1 MQNLSQKI
9 VALLGPTNTGKTH
22 VAIEK
27 MLEFNS
33 GIFGLPLRL
42 LTREVYDKCV
52 QKVGLEK
59 VALITGEEK
68 IIPTSAD
75 YFICTV
81 ESMPKNKKVDFIA
94 VDEIQ
99 MCADRER
106 GHIFTDRLL
115 YARGEKLTM
124 FLGSQVMESI
134 ISNLIEGVEF
144 EKKERFSK
152 LSYEGYKKISRLD
165 RKVAIIAFS
174 IEEVYAI
181 AELVRRQKGG
191 AAIIMGSL
199 SPKTRNSQV
208 GLYQSGDV
216 DYLIATDAIGMG
228 LNMDIN
234 EIYFSNLKKFDGKKT
249 RRLNLI
255 EMSQI
260 AGRAGRFKNDGGF
273 GTTGDC
279 ENLNSDEIENIEKH
293 QLPETK
299 MIYWRNSKLD
309 FKNPDTLITSL
320 ELKPIKKNLLRT
332 NDSLDESVLRH
343 FLKKG
348 GNNILYHKNLELL
361 WECCQI
367 PDFEKKAYGQ
377 HINIV
382 DKVFLFLSTKKN
394 KIPSTFM
401 KEQLK
406 GLERDHGNI
415 DLLSHR
421 LSNVR
426 TWSYVA
432 NKKNW
437 VENSDYWVQLTKS
450 IEDKL
455 SDKLHEELTK
465 SFIDKKISIL
475 SRSLKQD
482 VTLNT
487 EINEE
492 NKIYIDGQLIGELK
506 ALKFLIE
513 LTSRTLD
520 TDIKSIKK
528 AARRGVKEELDKRVR
543 KIIDDQEIYIEP
555 SGKFIWKGNP
565 IARLKKGYNY
575 LNPEIARDNVIILIL
590 LTIILCLL
598 LGMGL
603 PTTANYVVVAS
614 LMATVLVD
622 VGNASGFIFPLIAVH
637 LFVFYFGLM
646 ADVTPPVGLAS
657 YAAAAISGGDPLRTG
672 LQAIWYSLRTG
683 ILPIVFLFN
692 HELLLIG
699 VESIWQALL
708 VIATSLIGILVFT
721 AATQQWFIN
730 KLRWYETIA
739 FLIISLS
746 FLAPDYVLGKFYPK
760 FNEQKLTADSIQNLS
775 FDPSKEVHIKVT
787 RVTEYG
793 ERYKLFVI
801 DKGKFKNE
809 YNLEE
814 YGVILIDQNDQLA
827 VDKLNWKGEAKKS
840 GIQMGD
846 IISNFKIENPDR
858 PSKIFVYPAALFL
871 LFCFGY
877 LNYKRK

>member
-1 MQNLSQKI
+1 MENYSEKI
-9 VALLGPTNTGKTH
+9 IALLGPTNTGKTH

-42 LTREVYDKCV
+42 LAREVYDKCV
-52 QKVGLEK
+52 KKIGVDK

-68 IIPTSAD
+68 IIPSSANF
-75 YFICTV
+75 FICTV
-81 ESMPKNKKVDFIA
+81 ESMPKNKEVDFVA

-106 GHIFTDRLL
+106 GHIFTERLL
-115 YARGEKLTM
+115 HARGLKLTM
-124 FLGSQVMESI
+124 FLGSQVMAGI
-134 ISNLIEGVEF
+134 INNLIENVEF
-144 EKKERFSK
+144 QKKERFSK
-152 LSYEGYKKISRLD
+152 LSYAGYKKISRLD

-191 AAIIMGSL
+191 AAVIMGSL

-255 EMSQI
+255 ELSQI
-260 AGRAGRFKNDGGF
+260 AGRAGRFKNDGFF

-309 FKNPDTLITSL
+309 FKNPETLISTL
-320 ELKPIKKNLLRT
+320 ELKPSKKNLLRT

-348 GNNILYHKNLELL
+348 VNNILYYKNLELL

-377 HINIV
+377 HINII
-382 DKVFLFLSTKKN
+382 DKVFQFLSTRKKR
-394 KIPSTFM
+394 IPSKFM

-406 GLERDHGNI
+406 GLEKDHGNV

-437 VENSDYWVQLTKS
+437 VENSDYWVQLTKD

-482 VTLNT
+482 LILNT
-487 EINEE
+487 EINKE
-492 NKIYIDGQLIGELK
+492 NKLHIDGQLIGEIK
-506 ALKFLIE
+506 GLKFIIE
-513 LTSRTLD
+513 LTSNTLD

-528 AARRGVKEELDKRVR
+528 AARRSVKDELDKRVNQIIEGKELSVNIDS
-543 KIIDDQEIYIEP
+543 KIV
-555 SGKFIWKGNP
+555 WRGNP
-565 IARLKKGYNY
+565 IGRLKKGHNY
-575 LNPEIARDNVIILIL
+575 LNPEIEIISDEALEEETKLKLEKFLKQWFESYINEILGDLINLTKKKVDNQYLRALVFQLFEKNGVLKRSEIENIVKLIPAEERKKL
-590 LTIILCLL
+590 WGMGIKIGRYHVYLPKMLKPKAVEFRVSLWKIYNDLSKNEEIPKSGLNFIQNKNYEKNFLL
-598 LGMGL
+598 LCGFEKFQEFFVRIDIL
-603 PTTANYVVVAS
+603 EKLFIKILNCTK
-614 LMATVLVD
+614 D
-622 VGNASGFIFPLIAVH
+622 RKFKINAE
-637 LFVFYFGLM
+637 M
-646 ADVTPPVGLAS
+646 M
-657 YAAAAISGGDPLRTG
+657 
-672 LQAIWYSLRTG
+672 
-683 ILPIVFLFN
+683 N
-692 HELLLIG
+692 LLG
-699 VESIWQALL
+699 C
-708 VIATSLIGILVFT
+708 T
-721 AATQQWFIN
+721 
-730 KLRWYETIA
+730 
-739 FLIISLS
+739 
-746 FLAPDYVLGKFYPK
+746 
-760 FNEQKLTADSIQNLS
+760 
-775 FDPSKEVHIKVT
+775 KENF
-787 RVTEYG
+787 
-793 ERYKLFVI
+793 YKLMNYMNYKK
-801 DKGKFKNE
+801 DKNE
-809 YNLEE
+809 DTY
-814 YGVILIDQNDQLA
+814 IF
-827 VDKLNWKGEAKKS
+827 KGEKKS
-840 GIQMGD
+840 FNQVIKFD
-846 IISNFKIENPDR
+846 KKENPF
-858 PSKIFVYPAALFL
+858 KKL
-871 LFCFGY
+871 LS
-877 LNYKRK
+877 LNIK

>member
-1 MQNLSQKI
+1 MEKYSKRI

-27 MLEFNS
+27 MLEYET

-42 LTREVYDKCV
+42 LAREVYDKCIN
-52 QKVGLEK
+52 KVGIEK

-68 IIPTSAD
+68 IIPSTAN

-81 ESMPKNKKVDFIA
+81 ESMPRNKIVDFVAI
-94 VDEIQ
+94 DEIQ

-106 GHIFTDRLL
+106 GHIFTERLL
-115 YARGEKLTM
+115 ESRGDKLTM
-124 FLGSQVMESI
+124 FLGSQVMENI
-134 ISNLIEGVEF
+134 IRELVNDVDF
-144 EKKERFSK
+144 EKKERFSR
-152 LSYEGYKKISRLD
+152 LAYSGIKKISRLD

-191 AAIIMGSL
+191 AAVIMGSL

-273 GTTGDC
+273 GTTGEC
-279 ENLNSDEIENIEKH
+279 ETLNSDEIEKIEKH
-293 QLPETK
+293 QLPDTK
-299 MIYWRNSKLD
+299 TIFWRNSNLD
-309 FKNPDTLITSL
+309 FRNPEKLINSL
-320 ELKPIKKNLLRT
+320 ELKPDSRNLLRA
-332 NDSLDESVLRH
+332 NDSLDESVLRF

-348 GNNILYHKNLELL
+348 ANNIIYHKNLELL

-377 HINIV
+377 HINVI
-382 DKVFLFLSTKKN
+382 DKVFQFLSTRKN

-406 GLERDHGNI
+406 GLEKDHGNV

-455 SDKLHEELTK
+455 SDKLHDELTK

-482 VTLNT
+482 LVLNT
-487 EINEE
+487 EINDE
-492 NKIYIDGQLIGELK
+492 NKIHINDQLVGELK
-506 ALKFLIE
+506 GLKFLIE
-513 LTSRTLD
+513 VTSKTLD

-528 AARRGVKEELDKRVR
+528 AARKGVEKELVKRVNSILDKKNLEINIEN
-543 KIIDDQEIYIEP
+543 KIIWE
-555 SGKFIWKGNP
+555 GNP
-565 IARLKKGYNY
+565 IARLKKGSDY
-575 LNPEIARDNVIILIL
+575 LSPEIEIISDESLIEDSRLKLIKFLNEWLNNYINDVLSDLISLTKHKISNQYLRGLVFQLYENNGVVKRSNVDKIVKLIPAEDRKKL
-590 LTIILCLL
+590 WGMGIKIGRYHIYLPKMLKPKAVEFRISLWKLFHSLSDKNTIPKSGLNFLSGVNFEKNFLL
-598 LGMGL
+598 LCGFEKFKEFFVRIDILEKLFIKIIENTKDRKFKVNAEMMNLLGCSKENFYKL
-603 PTTANYVVVAS
+603 MNYMDYKKDKAID
-614 LMATVLVD
+614 TY
-622 VGNASGFIFPLIAVH
+622 IFA
-637 LFVFYFGLM
+637 
-646 ADVTPPVGLAS
+646 
-657 YAAAAISGGDPLRTG
+657 
-672 LQAIWYSLRTG
+672 
-683 ILPIVFLFN
+683 
-692 HELLLIG
+692 G
-699 VESIWQALL
+699 VRKKKKDTMRFDKKENP
-708 VIATSLIGILVFT
+708 F
-721 AATQQWFIN
+721 N
-730 KLRWYETIA
+730 KL
-739 FLIISLS
+739 LSL
-746 FLAPDYVLGKFYPK
+746 
-760 FNEQKLTADSIQNLS
+760 N
-775 FDPSKEVHIKVT
+775 IK
-787 RVTEYG
+787 
-793 ERYKLFVI
+793 
-801 DKGKFKNE
+801 
-809 YNLEE
+809 
-814 YGVILIDQNDQLA
+814 
-827 VDKLNWKGEAKKS
+827 
-840 GIQMGD
+840 
-846 IISNFKIENPDR
+846 
-858 PSKIFVYPAALFL
+858 
-871 LFCFGY
+871 
-877 LNYKRK
+877 